1 MFKLE
6 FETSN
11 AAYQDGEDGIDV
23 WLVADS
29 LLDVAR
35 DLQNGFTSGRVHDAN
50 GNHVGHWELSQ

>member
-1 MFKLE
+1 MFKLD
-6 FETSN
+6 FETDN

-23 WLVADS
+23 WRVADS

-35 DLQNGFTSGRVHDAN
+35 DLQSGFTSGRVIDEN